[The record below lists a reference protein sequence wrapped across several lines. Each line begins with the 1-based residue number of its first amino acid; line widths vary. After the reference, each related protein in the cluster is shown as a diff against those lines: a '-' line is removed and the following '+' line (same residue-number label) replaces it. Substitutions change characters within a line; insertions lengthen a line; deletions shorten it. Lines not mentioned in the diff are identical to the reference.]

1 MIKLKGIDVMIV
13 KGQRLQRPD
22 ETINIDL
29 PAFFM
34 YQLKS
39 IQKKWILIKGP
50 TSKSYVENIYERT
63 KKEVETGD
71 EQESIIS
78 WYDYLE

>member
-1 MIKLKGIDVMIV
+1 MIKLKGIDVLIV

-22 ETINIDL
+22 ETINTDL

-34 YQLKS
+34 YHFNS

-50 TSKSYVENIYERT
+50 TSKSYVENIYERIE
-63 KKEVETGD
+63 KELETG
-71 EQESIIS
+71 ETGEHH
-78 WYDYLE
+78 LVVRLP